1 MSSAKFFVS
10 TSDKEGFGMAIA
22 EAINLGAV
30 PIVTLVGEPS
40 KYLDAKSAFFFDTN
54 GELDFLSKQ
63 KILDSLQDRDNLKLM
78 NKRAQRQ
85 LSAYGNYTDEMIR
98 AFKFLGEI

>member
-22 EAINLGAV
+22 EAINSGAV
-30 PIVTLVGEPS
+30 PIVTYAGEPS
-40 KYLDAKSAFFFDTN
+40 RYLNTKSAFFFNTN
-54 GELDFLSKQ
+54 GELDLLSKQ
-63 KILDSLQDRDNLKLM
+63 TVLDNLQDEDNLKLM
-78 NKRAQRQ
+78 NERAQSQ
-85 LSAYGNYTDEMIR
+85 LGAYGSYTDEMIS